1 MSLTT
6 QLREAIQSHEDS
18 AYRLAI
24 NSGVPNPIIHRFMT
38 GERGIAIG
46 SMEKLCDYLGLELT
60 PKKKPRAKPKA
71 KAKPKRKRRG
81 AK

>member
-6 QLREAIQSHEDS
+6 QLREAILSHEES
-18 AYRLAI
+18 VYRIAI

-60 PKKKPRAKPKA
+60 PKKKPRAKPRA
-71 KAKPKRKRRG
+71 KAKPKRRG

>member
-6 QLREAIQSHEDS
+6 QLREAIQSHEES
-18 AYRLAI
+18 VYRIAI

-60 PKKKPRAKPKA
+60 PKKKPRAKPK
-71 KAKPKRKRRG
+71 RKRRG